1 MARRQRSGEV
11 TTAVPRQYSRLVY
24 EDFQPI
30 SERKE
35 EAAENIIIIHL
46 PGFTKE
52 RIKVA
57 YVNCSRTVTAR
68 GERPVVNDRWSRF
81 NQSFPV
87 PENCNTD
94 KIRAKFQ
101 HGALSITIPKKIV
114 ATVGPA
120 EKSVSQSKNTQKVQ
134 EEIIPTSMPAST
146 SGVEKRRRPEEI
158 AQPRSLKRV
167 ATERKVEKGRE
178 DIPPKATSS
187 SAIDERKW
195 VVKTNQS
202 RSPPEATTDPNA
214 QKGQEYL
221 APPKATAPTSDTRN
235 VTGKASM
242 ASSAVKVD
250 RQKSIG
256 KKDDDR
262 NRKAKET
269 EESDQKYAE
278 KKMVINGKESGEKST
293 DSFVKHEISSTA
305 PKISENRDQ
314 EKKVRSSGGKVEE
327 EMIGKEADLKAEKG
341 IVRIKTVM
349 DSAKQRVNSLAKRM
363 KNEDKRQ
370 SLVNIGAAVL
380 VILALG
386 VGAYLSYSYR
396 SRSGI

>member
-1 MARRQRSGEV
+1 M
-11 TTAVPRQYSRLVY
+11 
-24 EDFQPI
+24 
-30 SERKE
+30 
-35 EAAENIIIIHL
+35 
-46 PGFTKE
+46 
-52 RIKVA
+52 
-57 YVNCSRTVTAR
+57 NCSRTVTAR

-87 PENCNTD
+87 PENCDTD

-101 HGALSITIPKKIV
+101 HGVLSITIPKKIV

-120 EKSVSQSKNTQKVQ
+120 EEAKTTQKTPSLPRSASQSKSQKVQ
-134 EEIIPTSMPAST
+134 EEIIPPMPAST

-187 SAIDERKW
+187 NAIDERKW
-195 VVKTNQS
+195 VAKTNQS

-214 QKGQEYL
+214 QKGQDYL
-221 APPKATAPTSDTRN
+221 SPPKATSTLDIRN

-242 ASSAVKVD
+242 ASSAEKVD
-250 RQKSIG
+250 RQKSVG
-256 KKDDDR
+256 KKDNDR
-262 NRKAKET
+262 NGKAKET
-269 EESDQKYAE
+269 EESDQKYVE

-293 DSFVKHEISSTA
+293 DSFVKHEIRSTS

-314 EKKVRSSGGKVEE
+314 EKKVRSSGGKAEE

-341 IVRIKTVM
+341 IVRIKNVM
-349 DSAKQRVNSLAKRM
+349 DSAKQRVNSLAKRIN
-363 KNEDKRQ
+363 NEDKRQ
-370 SLVNIGAAVL
+370 RLVNIGAAVL

-386 VGAYLSYSYR
+386 VGAYLSYIYR
-396 SRSGI
+396 SRSGSSSELEN